1 MFYSRR
7 KFPCSVHEK
16 IGWKNSWKDFCNPIF
31 QLVNLIYF
39 RHSISLKVIG
49 GECKSVT
56 DKRTSSWNDATLPTI
71 LSIYNLEDI
80 FNADEFG
87 LFYQCLPDKA
97 CHLKR
102 EKCSGGNKS
111 KERVTD
117 TEYLSVFI
125 PNAGKYRPE

>member
-1 MFYSRR
+1 M
-7 KFPCSVHEK
+7 
-16 IGWKNSWKDFCNPIF
+16 
-31 QLVNLIYF
+31 NLIYF

-97 CHLKR
+97 CHLER

-125 PNAGKYRPE
+125 PNAGKYGPE